1 VRVYKIRVWVWP
13 RGGRGRGSREK
24 SGRVEAPA
32 RSVGADFTCVFIYIY
47 ICDRLAFLFWIYIPY
62 RLSSCYCSPPHTI
75 APLPTYSLLVHPTSL
90 YTTFQIYP
98 VGPTKIISHL
108 RRSSQTRTL
117 EKRFFSTLFASAAL
131 SSHRLSTATAI
142 PHKYRRIMIYYKHH
156 FVRFRSSTT
165 TMSICHNPVA
175 AFCPLPPISYYFYVY
190 I

>member
-1 VRVYKIRVWVWP
+1 MGVVSRREREGFEREVWS
-13 RGGRGRGSREK
+13 GGGSDEVGRCRLYL
-24 SGRVEAPA
+24 
-32 RSVGADFTCVFIYIY
+32 CIFIYIY

-62 RLSSCYCSPPHTI
+62 RLSSRYCSPPHTI
-75 APLPTYSLLVHPTSL
+75 APLPTYSLFVHPTSL

-117 EKRFFSTLFASAAL
+117 EKRFFFTLFASAAL
-131 SSHRLSTATAI
+131 SSHRLSTVTAI
-142 PHKYRRIMIYYKHH
+142 PRKYRRIMIYYKHH

-190 I
+190 IHYTL